1 MPPRTLLPLAPVL
14 LALLLSGC
22 GQGPAEP
29 AVRVT
34 AVGLESDYRDA
45 GGRDA
50 ICDDRP
56 TRLVYRFAYEGEL
69 AGWSHMLRADAADAP
84 GLRAEVEAGDPG
96 VRRGE
101 GWVEASFTVPPGAAP
116 LVAAPD
122 AVDAEGVR
130 MRGTTRLLL
139 ELDGRLVD
147 LLGAPL
153 RVDLGCAPAAP
164 AGALQGSVQKD
175 GILEG

>member
-1 MPPRTLLPLAPVL
+1 MSPRPLPLAPVL

-22 GQGPAEP
+22 GLEPLRP
-29 AVRVT
+29 AVRIT

-45 GGRDA
+45 GGHDA

-56 TRLVYRFAYEGEL
+56 TRLTYRFAYEGEL
-69 AGWSHMLRADAADAP
+69 EGWAHMLRGDPSGAP

-96 VRRGE
+96 VRRGR
-101 GWVEASFTVPPGAAP
+101 GWIEASFTVPPGAAP

-122 AVDAEGVR
+122 AVDAGGVR

-139 ELDGRLVD
+139 ELDGRLHD
-147 LLGAPL
+147 LLGSPL
-153 RVDLGCAPAAP
+153 RIDLGCASAP
-164 AGALQGSVQKD
+164 EGGAQGS
-175 GILEG
+175 ILGG